1 MKSTYLFFLSSLT
14 AICIFNSCNA
24 GGNQQSADAAKKSST
39 IEILTEAEN
48 TTDTSDYLAIV
59 TLELGEKHL
68 NATSNGSIA
77 LDVDIPV
84 AGRYVSQIRVSS
96 DATTTVACWV
106 EDYYNNTDERTYNIT
121 GNLEVHPSGEFS
133 VVSVDGSPLNKGIH
147 KMKVHFNGPVKI
159 DWIKFTLIKEH
170 ITTPKLLTQNM
181 EGSEWNLV
189 WADEFDGAA
198 VDTSKWTFDI
208 GDWGWGNFESQ
219 YYTDNKPEN
228 ARIEDGNL
236 IIEAHKNTNGEKWTS
251 ARLTTRGK
259 VSFKYGKIEFKA
271 KVPINR
277 GNWAAGWTLG
287 DTYIDEISWPY
298 CGEIDILESVA
309 FERDTLK
316 DQGIAHASVHSRA
329 YYFKIGNQVSSS
341 VPIPN
346 MENSFHTY
354 TLEWTPTYI
363 HIFLNGVQYFTYTKT
378 DVENSWPFDI
388 PQNIILNLAMGGGWG
403 GAKGIDE
410 KITSQKFI
418 IDYVRVYER
427 K

>member
-1 MKSTYLFFLSSLT
+1 MKRIVLFLFSGLAAIGFL
-14 AICIFNSCNA
+14 NSCST
-24 GGNQQSADAAKKSST
+24 GGNQQSAEKEKST
-39 IEILTEAEN
+39 ALEVLVEVEN
-48 TTDTSDYLAIV
+48 TTVTSDYLTIV
-59 TLELGEKHL
+59 TLDSGEKYI
-68 NATSNGSIA
+68 NATANGSIA

-84 AGRYVSQIRVSS
+84 AGRYVSQLKVSS
-96 DATTTVACWV
+96 DAATKVVCWI
-106 EDYYNNTDERTYNIT
+106 EDYYNNTDGRTYNIT
-121 GNLEVHPSGEFS
+121 GNLEVTPSSEFS
-133 VVSVDGSPLNKGIH
+133 IVSVDGSPLNKGIH

-159 DWIKFTLIKEH
+159 DWMKFTLMKEH
-170 ITTPKLLTQNM
+170 DVTPKLLTQNT
-181 EGSEWNLV
+181 EGKEWSLV
-189 WADEFDGAA
+189 WADEFDAAA

-208 GDWGWGNFESQ
+208 GDWGWGNFEAQ

-228 ARIEDGNL
+228 ARIENGHL
-236 IIEAHKNTNGEKWTS
+236 IIEAHKNKNNDKWTS

-271 KVPINR
+271 KVPIAR

-287 DTYIDEISWPY
+287 DTYVDELSWPY

-329 YYFKIGNQVSSS
+329 YYFKIGNQVSSA
-341 VPIPN
+341 VPLPD
-346 MENSFHTY
+346 MTNSFHVY

-363 HIFLNGVQYFTYTKT
+363 HIFLNGEQYFTYTKT
-378 DVENSWPFDI
+378 DVENAWPFDI

-403 GAKGIDE
+403 GARGIDE
-410 KITSQKFI
+410 RITSQQFI

>member
-1 MKSTYLFFLSSLT
+1 MKRIVLFLFSGLAAIGFL
-14 AICIFNSCNA
+14 NSCST
-24 GGNQQSADAAKKSST
+24 GGNQQSAETAKST
-39 IEILTEAEN
+39 ALEVLVEVEN
-48 TTDTSDYLAIV
+48 TTDTSDYFTIM
-59 TLELGEKHL
+59 TMDSGEKHL
-68 NATSNGSIA
+68 NATANGSIA
-77 LDVDIPV
+77 LDVEIPI
-84 AGRYVSQIRVSS
+84 AGRYVSQVKVSS
-96 DATTTVACWV
+96 DATDKVICWI
-106 EDYYNNTDERTYNIT
+106 EDYYDNTDGRTYNIT
-121 GNLEVHPSGEFS
+121 GNLEVPYTGEFS
-133 VVSVDGSPLNKGIH
+133 MVSVDGSPLNNGIH

-170 ITTPKLLTQNM
+170 INTPKLLTQNT
-181 EGSEWNLV
+181 EGKEWNLV
-189 WADEFDGAA
+189 WADEFDGTA

-228 ARIEDGNL
+228 ARIEEGNL
-236 IIEAHKNTNGEKWTS
+236 IIEAHKNKNNEKWTS

-271 KVPINR
+271 KVPIDR

-287 DTYIDEISWPY
+287 DSYVDEISWPY

-309 FERDTLK
+309 FERDTIK
-316 DQGIAHASVHSRA
+316 DTGVAHASVHSRA
-329 YYFKIGNQVSSS
+329 YYFKIGNQVSSA

-363 HIFLNGVQYFTYTKT
+363 HIFFNGVQYFTYNKT
-378 DVENSWPFDI
+378 DVENAWPFDI

-403 GAKGIDE
+403 GAKGIDDT
-410 KITSQKFI
+410 ITTQKFI